1 MGLQIVEKQ
10 LVQTIED
17 LEFYD
22 GYRRIFGLEMNRKVW
37 CVFAS

>member
-17 LEFYD
+17 LEFMMAID
-22 GYRRIFGLEMNRKVW
+22 GFLFWK
-37 CVFAS
+37 

>member
-10 LVQTIED
+10 LVQTIEE

-22 GYRRIFGLEMNRKVW
+22 GYRRLFGFGNE
-37 CVFAS
+37 S

>member
-17 LEFYD
+17 LEFMMAID
-22 GYRRIFGLEMNRKVW
+22 GIFGLEMNRKVW